1 MERKVNVSWYSLL
14 ENSSEHLVSFDEFV
28 RGRDQVFWSEHF
40 QDYWIVVGLRPSL
53 YWEMKNC
60 RSCGQGR
67 RVWLL
72 LFMRRVLIVPP
83 SRYCDHNIALLFKSA
98 IASPWSLLF
107 RLIEDFKFPFS
118 FFPHGGQANVSL
130 QFCLQSSE
138 IVYHE
143 AILLKHLHLE
153 GRWRK
158 LSWVAEEWRRS

>member
-53 YWEMKNC
+53 NWEMKNC

-83 SRYCDHNIALLFKSA
+83 SRYCDHNIALLFKNPLSLRLDHSCF
-98 IASPWSLLF
+98 ASSRTLSSRFRFSLMEGKQMSHYNFVF
-107 RLIEDFKFPFS
+107 RAVKS
-118 FFPHGGQANVSL
+118 FTTKRSSL
-130 QFCLQSSE
+130 NICT
-138 IVYHE
+138 
-143 AILLKHLHLE
+143 
-153 GRWRK
+153 
-158 LSWVAEEWRRS
+158 